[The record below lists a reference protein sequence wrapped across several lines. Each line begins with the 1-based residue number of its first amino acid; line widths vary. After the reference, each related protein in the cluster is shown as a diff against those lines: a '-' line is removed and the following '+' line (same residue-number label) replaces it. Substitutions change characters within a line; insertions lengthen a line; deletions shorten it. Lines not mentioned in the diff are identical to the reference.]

1 MRRKLTLFFASLLSC
16 VAAMAAN
23 LNEQVPYTGSLLV
36 YVNGKAE
43 STTTSTVY
51 MTLTNDTTST
61 YTLAIKNFS
70 FGPMNIGD
78 VTLVNVK
85 GETNPDDGSV
95 KLSDVEQITVKV
107 FVSVPVTVTLNGTL
121 SADGTELSLN
131 LDMGKAANQTIAATF
146 DSPGTKTAIDE
157 IRVPVCGEE
166 QIFNLAGQR
175 VYDMT
180 RRGIY
185 IVRHAD
191 GTTSKVVKR

>member
-1 MRRKLTLFFASLLSC
+1 MKRKLTLFFFSLLSC

-36 YVNGKAE
+36 YVDGKAAP
-43 STTTSTVY
+43 TTTSTVY

-70 FGPMNIGD
+70 FDSMNIGD

-85 GETNPDDGSV
+85 GETNPDNGSV
-95 KLSDVEQITVKV
+95 KLSDVEEITVLV
-107 FVSVPVTVTLNGTL
+107 VLRVTVTLNGTL
-121 SADGTELSLN
+121 SADGTELSLD
-131 LDMGKAANQTIAATF
+131 LDMGEVMNQTIAATF

>member
-1 MRRKLTLFFASLLSC
+1 MKRTLTLFWVSLLSC

-43 STTTSTVY
+43 SATTSTVY

-70 FGPMNIGD
+70 FGSMKIGD
-78 VTLVNVK
+78 VTLDNVK
-85 GETNPDDGSV
+85 GETSPDDGSV
-95 KLSDVEQITVKV
+95 KLTDVEKVTVMKLV
-107 FVSVPVTVTLNGTL
+107 KVTVTLNGTL
-121 SADGTELSLN
+121 SADGRELSLN
-131 LDMGKAANQTIAATF
+131 LDMGEVVNQTIAATF
-146 DSPGTKTAIDE
+146 DSPGTQTAIDE
-157 IRVPVCGEE
+157 IRVPVNGEE

>member
-1 MRRKLTLFFASLLSC
+1 MKRKLTFFLVSLLSC
-16 VAAMAAN
+16 VAAMAAD
-23 LNEQVPYTGSLLV
+23 LNEQVSYTGSLLV

-51 MTLTNDTTST
+51 MTRTSDAPLK

-70 FGPMNIGD
+70 FGSMKIGD

-85 GETNPDDGSV
+85 GETSPDDGNV
-95 KLSDVEQITVKV
+95 KLTDVEQITVMKV
-107 FVSVPVTVTLNGTL
+107 IKVTVTLNGTL
-121 SADGTELSLN
+121 SADGSELSLN
-131 LDMGKAANQTIAATF
+131 LDMGEVAKQTIVATF

-180 RRGIY
+180 SRGIY

>member
-1 MRRKLTLFFASLLSC
+1 MKRKLTFFFVSLLSC

-23 LNEQVPYTGSLLV
+23 LNEQVSYKGSLLV

-43 STTTSTVY
+43 QEKTSTVY

-61 YTLAIKNFS
+61 YTLAIKGFS
-70 FGPMNIGD
+70 FGLIKIGD

-85 GETNPDDGSV
+85 GETSPDDGSV
-95 KLSDVEQITVKV
+95 KLTDVEQITIM
-107 FVSVPVTVTLNGTL
+107 VSNTVTVTLNGTL
-121 SADGTELSLN
+121 SADGRELSLN
-131 LDMGKAANQTIAATF
+131 LDMGKPINNQAIAATF
-146 DSPGTKTAIDE
+146 NSTGTQTAIDD
-157 IRVPVCGEE
+157 IRVPVNGEE

>member
-1 MRRKLTLFFASLLSC
+1 
-16 VAAMAAN
+16 MAAN

-43 STTTSTVY
+43 STTSTVY

-70 FGPMNIGD
+70 FDSMNIGD

-85 GETNPDDGSV
+85 GETNPDNGSV
-95 KLSDVEQITVKV
+95 KLSDVEEITVLVV
-107 FVSVPVTVTLNGTL
+107 FRVTVTLNGTL
-121 SADGTELSLN
+121 SADGTELSLD
-131 LDMGKAANQTIAATF
+131 LDMGNVANQTIAATF
-146 DSPGTKTAIDE
+146 DSPGTKTAIDD